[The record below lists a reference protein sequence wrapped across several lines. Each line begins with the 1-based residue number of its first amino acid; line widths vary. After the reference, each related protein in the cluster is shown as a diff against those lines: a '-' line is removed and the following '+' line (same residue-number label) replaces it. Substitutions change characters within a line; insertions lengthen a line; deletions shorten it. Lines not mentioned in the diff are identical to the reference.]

1 MPLPFFNLSSLQT
14 KLITVTA
21 LIVVL
26 SCFALSWFFIDR
38 EIASMAEGLEQNGKL
53 VAHNLAE
60 TTRHSVFAGDRERLQ
75 QLMQGALTSDQVAY
89 VLILAED
96 GQLLSAIGT
105 GAWQQYLAEPGHADR
120 LISLS
125 MNRPNTS
132 TPAVSPPLQERIIE
146 LNNGELLASDDLSH
160 SRTCWLRLLTG
171 TTHPFVHHLTQ
182 AIQSPTE
189 SLGSDP
195 FLSLML
201 AESAETTS
209 SGATLQAPLYGYV
222 LVGMSSNQGHLLLR
236 KVAGQVVLIACLVIA
251 CSLTAVVYLT
261 RQMTRP
267 LHALTSLAIRVAHGD
282 LSATLTPSSHDEIGQ
297 LTATFN
303 QMTTALKYREDDLTE
318 LNRTLESRV
327 HARTEE
333 LQRANQE
340 LLKLDYLK
348 TTLVSNASHELR
360 TPLTSIKM
368 HVKNLLDGVTGSL
381 SAPQLD
387 ALSRAHNNIERLR
400 ILIDDLL
407 DLSRFQTGVAELK
420 QDDVQLDQLLRE
432 IVDGLGY
439 FSAQK
444 QLSVDLSFPSHL
456 QPICGDREK
465 LRRALTNVL
474 HNAMKFTP
482 QRGRIRLDAQQH
494 TAESVLVTVED
505 SGCGIPAD
513 ELDKV
518 FLPFFRSPNTSTTTR
533 GSGLGLSIAKELIA
547 LHHGAIWAESTVGK
561 GSRFFIKLRRAPQ
574 ETPATAQGRPSS
586 NV

>member
-21 LIVVL
+21 LIVIG
-26 SCFALSWFFIDR
+26 SCTALSWFFIDR

-60 TTRHSVFAGDRERLQ
+60 TTRHPVFAGDRERLQ

-89 VLILAED
+89 VLILSED

-125 MNRPNTS
+125 MNRANAS
-132 TPAVSPPLQERIIE
+132 TPAVSSPLQERIIE
-146 LNNGELLASDDLSH
+146 LNNGELFASDDLSQ

-171 TTHPFVHHLTQ
+171 RAHPLVYHLTQ
-182 AIQSPTE
+182 AIQAPAM

-195 FLSLML
+195 LLSLTL
-201 AESAETTS
+201 TESAET
-209 SGATLQAPLYGYV
+209 APAGTAFHTPLHGYV

-236 KVAGQVVLIACLVIA
+236 KMAGQVVLIACIVIL
-251 CSLTAVVYLT
+251 CSITAVVYLT

-267 LHALTSLAIRVAHGD
+267 LQALTSLATRVAQGD
-282 LSATLTPSSHDEIGQ
+282 LSVTLTPPSHDEIGQ
-297 LTATFN
+297 LIATFN
-303 QMTTALKYREDDLTE
+303 QMTTALKSREDDLKE
-318 LNRTLESRV
+318 LNKTLESRV
-327 HARTEE
+327 EARTEE
-333 LQRANQE
+333 LQHANQE
-340 LLKLDYLK
+340 LLKLDRLK
-348 TTLVSNASHELR
+348 TMLVSNASHELR
-360 TPLTSIKM
+360 TPLTAIKV
-368 HVKNLLDGVTGSL
+368 HVKNLLDGVTGTPG
-381 SAPQLD
+381 ADQID
-387 ALSRAHNNIERLR
+387 ALGRAHDNVERLR
-400 ILIDDLL
+400 TLIDDLL

-420 QDDVQLDQLLRE
+420 QDDVRLDQLLRE
-432 IVDGLGY
+432 IVDELRY

-444 QLSVDLSFPSHL
+444 QLSVDLSFPGHL

-482 QRGRIRLDAQQH
+482 QGGRIRLDAQQH

-505 SGCGIPAD
+505 SGCGIAAD
-513 ELDKV
+513 ELEKV
-518 FLPFFRSPNTSTTTR
+518 FLPFFRAPSTSITTR
-533 GSGLGLSIAKELIA
+533 GSGLGLSIAKELIE
-547 LHHGAIWAESTVGK
+547 LHHGRIWADSTVGR
-561 GSRFFIKLRRAPQ
+561 GSRFFIKLPRRPH
-574 ETPATAQGRPSS
+574 EPPTTIRG
-586 NV
+586 V

>member
-1 MPLPFFNLSSLQT
+1 MPLPFFNLPSLHT

-21 LIVVL
+21 LIVIL
-26 SCFALSWFFIDR
+26 SCSALSWFFIDR

-75 QLMQGALTSDQVAY
+75 QLMQGALTSDHVAY
-89 VLILAED
+89 VLILSED

-120 LISLS
+120 LISLG
-125 MNRPNTS
+125 MNRSNTS

-209 SGATLQAPLYGYV
+209 SGTTLQAPLYGYV

-236 KVAGQVVLIACLVIA
+236 KMAGHVVLIACLVIVF
-251 CSLTAVVYLT
+251 SLAAVVYLT

-267 LHALTSLAIRVAHGD
+267 LNALTSLATRVAQGD

-297 LTATFN
+297 LIATFN
-303 QMTTALKYREDDLTE
+303 QMTTALKSREDDLKE
-318 LNRTLESRV
+318 LNKTLESRV
-327 HARTEE
+327 KARTEE

-340 LLKLDYLK
+340 LLKRDHLK

-387 ALSRAHNNIERLR
+387 ALSRTHNNIERLR

-420 QDDVQLDQLLRE
+420 QDDIQLDQLLRE

-444 QLSVDLSFPSHL
+444 QLSVDLSFSGHL

-482 QRGRIRLDAQQH
+482 QGGRIRLDAQQH

-533 GSGLGLSIAKELIA
+533 GSGLGLSITKELIA

-561 GSRFFIKLRRAPQ
+561 GSRFFILLPN
-574 ETPATAQGRPSS
+574 TPHDEAITAQGRGPS
-586 NV
+586 NT